1 MARLLSS
8 AGAAAALA
16 RRLCVVVP
24 PSSSPALLRRCAVA
38 ARPSPAVA
46 PRNDDG
52 ATRAASG
59 LDAAAA
65 AIRAS
70 SGPATHRDAGPVV
83 RHLSSSPVSPP
94 SSSPPPP
101 AAAAAAAVGATN
113 AEQTPPP
120 PSSLTAEAGL
130 GAQDAM
136 RFFIQHGLGRGK
148 LSAIAS
154 DSSSTPLVERW
165 QRMIST
171 YLEAQCHVIALLG
184 YRPDEIGISMYAQHM
199 QKAMAMSPPEDQERL
214 RVAMRDTYRLVLAGA
229 FDVPTLLEDQ
239 RSRGELSVVDA
250 RNIMHKV
257 SLRMLEQDVLEKV
270 RERCDDVSLVAT
282 NDGGPEA
289 QHIELARKHTVVQEV
304 MVSDVY
310 LSSSGE
316 GNGSASPSRVEEC
329 GFGGGEAGYVRMQCA
344 LAEHQNDPLITQYVG
359 SAILRLLQ
367 SAGIDM
373 EALQR
378 QVQQQQQ

>member
-1 MARLLSS
+1 MAMALLLSS
-8 AGAAAALA
+8 AEAAAALA
-16 RRLCVVVP
+16 RRHVVP
-24 PSSSPALLRRCAVA
+24 SPSAFRFF
-38 ARPSPAVA
+38 PS
-46 PRNDDG
+46 
-52 ATRAASG
+52 RAGSG
-59 LDAAAA
+59 
-65 AIRAS
+65 
-70 SGPATHRDAGPVV
+70 V
-83 RHLSSSPVSPP
+83 
-94 SSSPPPP
+94 
-101 AAAAAAAVGATN
+101 AAAAAAAARRGHPRASLGRETRYVIPARRLSSGSSLPPTPGA
-113 AEQTPPP
+113 AEP

-136 RFFIQHGLGRGK
+136 KFFVQHGLGRKK
-148 LSAIAS
+148 LASIAT
-154 DSSSTPLVERW
+154 DATSSPLVERW

-184 YRPDEIGISMYAQHM
+184 YRPDEVGISMYTQHM

-257 SLRMLEQDVLEKV
+257 SLRMLEPDVLERV
-270 RERCDDVSLVAT
+270 RERCSVSVAM
-282 NDGGPEA
+282 NDSAEA
-289 QHIELARKHTVVQEV
+289 QQIELARKHTVVQEV

-310 LSSSGE
+310 LSKRDG
-316 GNGSASPSRVEEC
+316 APSLVEEC
-329 GFGGGEAGYVRMQCA
+329 GFGKGEAGYVRMQCA

-359 SAILRLLQ
+359 SAIVRLLQ

-373 EALQR
+373 EALQK
-378 QVQQQQQ
+378 QAQQLQQH

>member
-1 MARLLSS
+1 
-8 AGAAAALA
+8 
-16 RRLCVVVP
+16 
-24 PSSSPALLRRCAVA
+24 
-38 ARPSPAVA
+38 
-46 PRNDDG
+46 
-52 ATRAASG
+52 
-59 LDAAAA
+59 
-65 AIRAS
+65 
-70 SGPATHRDAGPVV
+70 
-83 RHLSSSPVSPP
+83 
-94 SSSPPPP
+94 
-101 AAAAAAAVGATN
+101 
-113 AEQTPPP
+113 
-120 PSSLTAEAGL
+120 
-130 GAQDAM
+130 
-136 RFFIQHGLGRGK
+136 
-148 LSAIAS
+148 
-154 DSSSTPLVERW
+154 
-165 QRMIST
+165 MIST

-250 RNIMHKV
+250 RNIMHRV
-257 SLRMLEQDVLEKV
+257 SLRMLEPDVLEKV
-270 RERCDDVSLVAT
+270 REKCDVVSSTA

-289 QHIELARKHTVVQEV
+289 RQIELARKHTVVQEV

-310 LSSSGE
+310 LSSSSG
-316 GNGSASPSRVEEC
+316 GGDDGGAPTSLVEEC

-378 QVQQQQQ
+378 QVQQQQ